1 MADHA
6 LHARASRF
14 SGELVYSD
22 DAPAVTYAR
31 AVDPV
36 DAGKR
41 AILDRGGERGF
52 GIEVERQRQR
62 GADRAAMRDGER
74 AGPCTSIRGRV
85 SPALATTVPIPYARS
100 DCGGC

>member
-1 MADHA
+1 MRYTPAHPGSA
-6 LHARASRF
+6 GRV
-14 SGELVYSD
+14 VYSD

-52 GIEVERQRQR
+52 GVERQRR
-62 GADRAAMRDGER
+62 ADRAAMRDGER

-100 DCGGC
+100 DYGGC